1 MGIAAR
7 QSPVAA
13 AESGSYHAA
22 RHPAPARTRD
32 ILLHPSASTKRQI
45 AMLIAMKSKV
55 AKWVLT
61 GLMILVGGGL
71 IVSLGFGDL
80 FTNRVVIAPVIE
92 VGDAKIYREQVE
104 REFSNLTEQVSEA
117 FGTPIDPDRARAMG
131 LMDSAVQTLVNRT
144 LYDNYVDDLG
154 LNASER
160 QAMARLATEP
170 GLVDAAGNI
179 DMARLDDMMRRSN
192 LSEAGLIE
200 TLRREI
206 MRDQLL
212 IAATAG
218 AQPNEALVEL
228 IYAYRSEKRSADTLL
243 IESAAFPEPTPP
255 DDGTLAAFHEAN
267 AVQFMATETRSIEY
281 LRVTT
286 ESVAGTILLD
296 ETRLREEYEARRAE
310 FDQPERRT
318 VEQILFADVE
328 TAGSAVDR
336 IESGE
341 DFAAVAQELTGSGP
355 IDLGEMEMT
364 DLTGD
369 LSVLVEVAFATET
382 GAIGGPVET
391 PLGVHVLRVNAVTPA
406 HSPTFDDVRDLLEQ
420 ELTQE
425 IAVDRMIEA
434 ANLIDDELAGGATLA
449 DAAATAGIDAVS
461 VPAIDAYGNGP
472 DGSPAVPGDTSA
484 FIADLAFRTEPG
496 ETSLLNEDPDGNG
509 YAIVQVNDA
518 TPPSLRPL
526 DEVRDDVLAAWR
538 EQERLRLAGEKANA
552 IANRVNAGTA
562 LATVATE
569 ESLAIA
575 TSLPMTRTQ
584 GDSAANLP
592 SSLTSGLF
600 SLSPGSAIAGPV
612 TNGFVVAV
620 LKEIVPA
627 DPATDTELVAA
638 LRDQMQAGA
647 AGDIVT
653 SMAEALRGRYP
664 VEIDEAAL
672 EADQQF

>member
-1 MGIAAR
+1 
-7 QSPVAA
+7 
-13 AESGSYHAA
+13 
-22 RHPAPARTRD
+22 
-32 ILLHPSASTKRQI
+32 
-45 AMLIAMKSKV
+45 
-55 AKWVLT
+55 
-61 GLMILVGGGL
+61 
-71 IVSLGFGDL
+71 
-80 FTNRVVIAPVIE
+80 
-92 VGDAKIYREQVE
+92 
-104 REFSNLTEQVSEA
+104 
-117 FGTPIDPDRARAMG
+117 
-131 LMDSAVQTLVNRT
+131 
-144 LYDNYVDDLG
+144 
-154 LNASER
+154 
-160 QAMARLATEP
+160 MARLATEP

-218 AQPNEALVEL
+218 AQPNDALVEL
-228 IYAYRSEKRSADTLL
+228 IYAYRAEKRSADTLL

-255 DDGTLAAFHEAN
+255 DEGTLAAFHESN
-267 AVQFMATETRSIEY
+267 AERFMAPEFRNIEY
-281 LRVTT
+281 LRLTT

-296 ETRLREEYEARRAE
+296 EARLREEYEARRAE

-328 TAGSAVDR
+328 TAGAAIDR
-336 IESGE
+336 IEAGE
-341 DFAAVAQELTGSGP
+341 DFDAVAQELTGSGP

-369 LSVLVEVAFATET
+369 LAVLVEVAFVTET

-391 PLGVHVLRVNAVTPA
+391 PLGVHVLRVNDVTPA
-406 HSPTFDDVRDLLEQ
+406 HSPTFDEVRDLLED
-420 ELTQE
+420 ELMQE

-434 ANLIDDELAGGATLA
+434 ANLVDDELAGGATLA
-449 DAAATAGIDAVS
+449 DAAATAGIDVTS
-461 VPAIDAYGNGP
+461 VPAIDAYGNDPEGNQ
-472 DGSPAVPGDTSA
+472 AVPGDTAA
-484 FIADLAFRTEPG
+484 FIADLAYRTEPG
-496 ETSLLNEDPDGNG
+496 ETSLLNEDPEGNG
-509 YAIVQVNDA
+509 YAIVQVNGA

-538 EQERLRLAGEKANA
+538 EQERLRLAEEKANA
-552 IANRVNAGTA
+552 IADRVNAGTA
-562 LATVATE
+562 LATIAAE
-569 ESLAIA
+569 EGRTVA

-600 SLSPGSAIAGPV
+600 SVTPGSAIAGPV
-612 TNGFVVAV
+612 ANGFVVAV

-638 LRDQMQAGA
+638 LRDQMQSGA

-653 SMAEALRGRYP
+653 SMAEALRARYP

-672 EADQQF
+672 ETDPQF